1 MEQSICTL
9 WNLSVDEKLRVKI
22 ANPDVLPLLIKSLK
36 DEDIRVKE
44 AVGGVLANLTL
55 THSNHDIMVEAG
67 VIPKLVRVL
76 STFITRQFESWIW
89 CRMMSLICGDLLFKW
104 KASMTEKSLKMDVSG
119 FLNWFWC
126 LSFSWL
132 DMDVGVGNNKK

>member
-44 AVGGVLANLTL
+44 AAGGVLANLTL

-76 STFITRQFESWIW
+76 STFITRQFES
-89 CRMMSLICGDLLFKW
+89 
-104 KASMTEKSLKMDVSG
+104 
-119 FLNWFWC
+119 
-126 LSFSWL
+126 
-132 DMDVGVGNNKK
+132 